1 MTTRYVLDAVA
12 GGIAAK
18 QTSAILNKYVTNV
31 YIKQFAEKLGQEA
44 SSSALRRFF
53 MSSVPKFLQ
62 KWNIF
67 GKVGGAVSAGV
78 IGAALD
84 TIIKSITG
92 AILRD
97 SLQEMTREVLDY
109 RFRADKNL
117 KVMEVVIDSLQAIDN
132 LCSGANVAFKM
143 AKDFMLLGYP
153 EKAYEYLA

>member
-1 MTTRYVLDAVA
+1 
-12 GGIAAK
+12 
-18 QTSAILNKYVTNV
+18 
-31 YIKQFAEKLGQEA
+31 
-44 SSSALRRFF
+44 